1 MRTIDSAVT
10 PSIPDANTG
19 EHAWS
24 QDLYIETNGAR
35 LRYRDDGQGP
45 AVILVHGWSLD
56 LDMWQAQVAAL
67 TSNFRVIRLDRRGF
81 GLSSGYPSIAGDAAD
96 LYALCEHLGLQSV
109 SLVGM
114 SQAARVVLRLA
125 SKFPAMTSC
134 VILDGPPRIG
144 AQDATSIS
152 NDLPYKYYC
161 GLAQARGLAAF
172 RDEWSEHP
180 LARLRTLDPAA
191 HALLSRMIARY
202 PGKDLTD
209 SAPRSYLASTEQ
221 GLESVSQP
229 VLVIN
234 GQFDLESRKR
244 FAQELSPQLCH
255 VEYVEIPNAGH
266 LCNLDNPLAY
276 NQALRQFL
284 ERYAIPSSN
293 H

>member
-1 MRTIDSAVT
+1 MRNIDSVT
-10 PSIPDANTG
+10 QSIPDANTG

-35 LRYRDDGQGP
+35 LRYRDEGRGP
-45 AVILVHGWSLD
+45 AVVLVHGWTLD
-56 LDMWQAQVAAL
+56 LDMWEAQAAAL
-67 TSNFRVIRLDRRGF
+67 TSSFRVIRLDRRGF
-81 GLSSGYPSIAGDAAD
+81 GLSSGHPSITGDAAD
-96 LYALCEHLGLQSV
+96 LYALCEHLGLRSV

-125 SKFPAMTSC
+125 NMFPAKTSC

-144 AQDATSIS
+144 AEDATSIS
-152 NDLPYKYYC
+152 DDLPYKYYC

-172 RDEWSEHP
+172 RNEWSEHP

-191 HALLSRMIARY
+191 HAVLSRMIARY

-209 SAPRSYLASTEQ
+209 SAPRSYLASTAHE
-221 GLESVSQP
+221 LESLSQP

-244 FAQELSPQLCH
+244 FAQELSPQLRH
-255 VEYVEIPNAGH
+255 VEYVEIPDAGH

-276 NQALRQFL
+276 NQALREFL
-284 ERYAIPSSN
+284 ERYAIPSRS